1 MFSTLESVS
10 EAYLTPTRYIKK
22 NVTSVFSENG
32 SKLLQKSNISF
43 NFTLSQKQGITMSL
57 LFQFSFFFFVI
68 AFNGC
73 LNSRNQFE
81 ECFSVCK
88 LFGSHSSRAKKVDE
102 ANSDQHAK
110 SQNA

>member
-22 NVTSVFSENG
+22 NVTSIFSENG
-32 SKLLQKSNISF
+32 SKLVQKSNISF
-43 NFTLSQKQGITMSL
+43 NFTLSQKQGIATSL
-57 LFQFSFFFFVI
+57 LFQFSFFFVM

-73 LNSRNQFE
+73 LNSRTQFE
-81 ECFSVCK
+81 ECFSFCK